1 MYVCLSSVYT
11 LCIIV
16 DICKTTEEKSK
27 LFVEEKAG
35 LDGSNTWSYIEY
47 VGQLEE
53 QECIKIK

>member
-27 LFVEEKAG
+27 LFVEKKVG

-47 VGQLEE
+47 VGLLEE
-53 QECIKIK
+53 

>member
-47 VGQLEE
+47 VGLLEE
-53 QECIKIK
+53 

>member
-16 DICKTTEEKSK
+16 DICKTPEEKSK

-47 VGQLEE
+47 VGLLEE
-53 QECIKIK
+53 